1 MITRQDIEGAQA
13 AWAEAVVAVG
23 EAPSWEEAHERA
35 TSLVQTLYLL
45 EDGTLLFCPTL
56 AAQQQFRTTLED
68 AVSYFVGHGLPE
80 DGGFALQ
87 SWKSIRFENA
97 GIVCREG
104 VGISMGNYFFA
115 KADGPELKV
124 EYTLV
129 HVRDSAG
136 DVKIQLHHSALPY
149 RG

>member
-1 MITRQDIEGAQA
+1 ME
-13 AWAEAVVAVG
+13 
-23 EAPSWEEAHERA
+23 SH
-35 TSLVQTLYLL
+35 YLL
-45 EDGTLLFCPTL
+45 SGEPLLFCPTK
-56 AAQQQFRTTLED
+56 AAERQFRGTRKD

-80 DGGFALQ
+80 DAGFALQ

-97 GIVCREG
+97 GIVCRDG
-104 VGISMGNYFFA
+104 VGISMGNYFFSR
-115 KADGPELKV
+115 ADGDELKV
-124 EYTLV
+124 EYTFV